1 MMFYRYIN
9 DVHEV
14 FNVSTKLSAYG
25 YIYYA
30 SLYAGESYAIW
41 CLLALLALIGL
52 GSTVVLITSH
62 LCAILFAYR
71 HLYKS
76 VCRWTDHS
84 FAAELQHPKRLCH
97 NRSCVHPLRSILHYL
112 KNTYR
117 RCSHRLCC
125 LRTLSNS
132 GSGLLSPPVDT
143 DGSSV
148 IVRIP
153 KLLEDGAPP
162 AIDKSTSYPG
172 VSIIKPLSGIDTNLE
187 VNLTSYF
194 CLDYPNYEI
203 LFCVADSADPCCDM
217 VHRLQTSYPHIPSRL
232 IIAYETVGVNPKVNN
247 LQAGYDASR
256 FDLLLVSDSGIWM
269 RPDTLTD
276 LVVTLNSDERI
287 GLVHQV
293 PFMTPRL
300 IDGRGTGT
308 DAPPKHLSSFYGIG
322 NSKRPSF
329 AWIVQLVFFGCWHA
343 KIYLSAA
350 LFGINCVTGMSFLM
364 RKHVLL
370 PLGGFKTF
378 GRYLAEDFFI
388 AKYFLNQGW
397 QVRLSHQPAW
407 QNSPSASLS
416 QFRSRI
422 NRWSQLR
429 LSMVFLAYMLEPLSR
444 CIPNA
449 LLGAFAFSYFFPHIV
464 DPGVYFLCHVLI
476 WFLLDYILLLLIYP
490 TCVPLCIT
498 KFEYLVAWS
507 FSELTAI
514 PFHFFVLFRKEL
526 HWRNK
531 RFRVRWGGLSE
542 QIFPVPN
549 TARID
554 LNCSSYDKE
563 VTITESSG
571 AYSLNCGNVSSI
583 SCVPASDP
591 HRCSFPP
598 YSHDDKR
605 IHE

>member
-1 MMFYRYIN
+1 MFYRYIN
-9 DVHEV
+9 QQYEV

-41 CLLALLALIGL
+41 CSLFLLALIGL
-52 GSTVVLITSH
+52 GSTVVLTTSH
-62 LCAILFAYR
+62 LCAIFFAYR

-76 VCRWTDHS
+76 VHHRTGQSHAS
-84 FAAELQHPKRLCH
+84 ELQHRMRLCH
-97 NRSCVHPLRSILHYL
+97 NRSCVHPFRSIAHYL
-112 KNTYR
+112 KNTCR
-117 RCSHRLCC
+117 RCRHRLCC
-125 LRTLSNS
+125 LRTLPTS
-132 GSGLLSPPVDT
+132 GSSYLSPPVEINDQT
-143 DGSSV
+143 NSSV

-153 KLLEDGAPP
+153 KPLEDYIPP
-162 AIDKSTSYPG
+162 TANKPTSYPG
-172 VSIIKPLSGIDTNLE
+172 VSIIKPLSGVDTNLE
-187 VNLTSYF
+187 INLTSFF
-194 CLDYPNYEI
+194 CLEYPNYEI
-203 LFCVADSADPCCDM
+203 LFCVADAADPCCEL
-217 VHRLQTSYPHIPSRL
+217 VQRLQTCYPQIPSRL
-232 IIAYETVGVNPKVNN
+232 LIAHEIVGVNPKVNN

-276 LVVTLNSDERI
+276 LVATLNSDERI

-293 PFMTPRL
+293 PFMTPCV
-300 IDGRGTGT
+300 IGCGAVGTGSQL
-308 DAPPKHLSSFYGIG
+308 KHLSSSFYGVG

-370 PLGGFKTF
+370 PLCGFKTF

-388 AKYFLNQGW
+388 AKYFLDHGW

-407 QNSPSASLS
+407 QNSPSATLS
-416 QFRSRI
+416 QFRCRI

-490 TCVPLCIT
+490 TCAPLCIT
-498 KFEYLVAWS
+498 KFEYLIAWC

-514 PFHFFVLFRKEL
+514 PSHFFVLFRKEL

-549 TARID
+549 TTRGSMK
-554 LNCSSYDKE
+554 CSSYHE
-563 VTITESSG
+563 VVTFTESSG
-571 AYSLNCGNVSSI
+571 AYSQDCDSVSSR
-583 SCVPASDP
+583 DP
-591 HRCSFPP
+591 LAAPFLL
-598 YSHDDKR
+598 YDDKR
-605 IHE
+605 IRK